1 MPTITFDFN
10 DIIQL
15 IGKKIDKND
24 IIRVIGNIG
33 GDVGNVYGNSMDV
46 ELLPNRPDLYSVEGV
61 ARAVRTFLTGSGGCK
76 YDIKKSDIT
85 LKVEKT
91 VKNIRPFIVGGLVKN
106 VKLNDNAILSLMNL
120 QEKLHMTL
128 GRNRKKVSIGVH
140 DFNRVKPPFV
150 YKGVKPKD
158 IKFVPLA
165 KTEEMNLDEILEQ
178 HEKGIEYAGLLKD
191 FEKYPVLMDSENNVL
206 SFPPIINSTL
216 TTVTENTKDIF
227 IDVTGLDFKA
237 MNYALNIV
245 CTALAERNGEI
256 YSVHVFDDKK
266 IVTPD
271 LKPKTKRLSA
281 EYVNSVLGLNLKEK
295 DIVSSLKKMG
305 FDANADNGNI
315 DVLIPAYRTDILHQI
330 DLVEDVAI
338 GYSYEKFSGTL
349 PKAIT
354 FGKYKDVE
362 KKSEELRKTMIGLG
376 FNEVTTL
383 TLSSEKNQFE
393 KMCINEENKTKLSN
407 IEFPRGISI
416 EKPSVL
422 LEEPKGFSRDVRKT
436 PKRFPSHAEFT
447 VIKNP
452 VSEEHTMLRVSLL
465 PGLLNILNINKH
477 RTLPLKIFEIGDVI
491 ADEKNVRKIGGM
503 IIHPKANFTETKSVV
518 EAVLRE
524 MKIKHEIKP
533 KTMGCFMDGRCASI
547 ISNGKEV
554 CYFGELH
561 PNVITN
567 FELGNPVTCFE
578 MRLY

>member
-46 ELLPNRPDLYSVEGV
+46 EFLPNRPDLYSVEGV
-61 ARAVRTFLTGSGGCK
+61 ARAVRTFLTGSGLCK
-76 YDIKKSDIT
+76 YNVKKSGII
-85 LKVEKT
+85 LNVEKT
-91 VKNIRPFIVGGLVKN
+91 VKNVRPFIVGGLVKN
-106 VKLNDNAILSLMNL
+106 VKLTESAILSLMNL
-120 QEKLHMTL
+120 QEKLHLTL

-140 DFNRVKPPFV
+140 DFSRVKPPFV
-150 YKGVKPKD
+150 YKGVKPES
-158 IKFVPLA
+158 IRFVPLA
-165 KTEEMNLDEILEQ
+165 KTKEMSLGEILES
-178 HEKGIEYAGLLKD
+178 HEKGIAYAGLLKG

-206 SFPPIINSTL
+206 SFPPIINGTL
-216 TTVTENTKDIF
+216 TTVTENTKDLF
-227 IDVTGLDFKA
+227 VDVTGVDFKA
-237 MNYALNIV
+237 INYALNIV

-266 IVTPD
+266 IVTPE
-271 LKPKTKRLSA
+271 LNPKTKGLSI
-281 EYVNSVLGLNLKEK
+281 EYVNSMLGLSLKEK

-330 DLVEDVAI
+330 DLIEDVAI
-338 GYSYEKFSGTL
+338 GYGYEKFSGTL
-349 PKAIT
+349 PKALT

-362 KKSEELRKTMIGLG
+362 KKSEELRKTMVGLG

-393 KMCINEENKTKLSN
+393 KMCMDEENK
-407 IEFPRGISI
+407 
-416 EKPSVL
+416 
-422 LEEPKGFSRDVRKT
+422 
-436 PKRFPSHAEFT
+436 T

-477 RTLPLKIFEIGDVI
+477 RTLPLKLFEIGDVI

-524 MKIKHEIKP
+524 MKIKYEIKP

-554 CYFGELH
+554 CYFGEFH

>member
-281 EYVNSVLGLNLKEK
+281 EYVNSILGLSLKEK

-305 FDANADNGNI
+305 FDAKINNGNI
-315 DVLIPAYRTDILHQI
+315 DVLIPAYRTDILHLV
-330 DLVEDVAI
+330 DFVEDVAI
-338 GYSYEKFSGTL
+338 GYGYEKFSGTL
-349 PKAIT
+349 PKALT
-354 FGKYKDVE
+354 FGRYRDIE
-362 KKSEELRKTMIGLG
+362 KKSDEVRRTMIGLG

-393 KMCINEENKTKLSN
+393 KMCMDEE
-407 IEFPRGISI
+407 
-416 EKPSVL
+416 
-422 LEEPKGFSRDVRKT
+422 SRDV
-436 PKRFPSHAEFT
+436 SFT

-477 RTLPLKIFEIGDVI
+477 RTLPLKIFEMGDVV
-491 ADEKNVRKIGGM
+491 AGNKNVRKMAGM
-503 IIHPKANFTETKSVV
+503 VIHPRANFTETKSVA

-524 MKIKHEIKP
+524 MKIKYEIKP
-533 KTMGCFMDGRCASI
+533 KTMKCFIDGRCASI
-547 ISNGKEV
+547 ISNGKEI

-561 PNVITN
+561 PKVITN

-578 MRLY
+578 IELD